1 MKESHREGVASHSG
15 PEPCEGSR
23 EAALEALG
31 RGICRLSI
39 ELRNRVV
46 QGADG
51 VRRHGRQQ
59 RGARQRECGAALR
72 SRRPQACR
80 ETPCARTGRP
90 RYRPPAVGG
99 PEGERDER

>member
-1 MKESHREGVASHSG
+1 MKESYREGIANHPG

-23 EAALEALG
+23 EAALEAVD
-31 RGICRLSI
+31 RGICRLGMK
-39 ELRNRVV
+39 LRNLVV

-51 VRRHGRQQ
+51 VRQCGRPQ
-59 RGARQRECGAALR
+59 RGARYRECGAALR

-90 RYRPPAVGG
+90 RCRPRAVGG